1 MNIVSKITFL
11 CKYKYLPIDTY
22 INGEKMND
30 IINWKELSELERIK
44 YESNYLR
51 GTLLE
56 SLADPITGS
65 IAFADT
71 QISKFHGLYQQFDRD
86 LEKERKRQKL
96 EPAYSFLIR
105 VRIPGGVVTP
115 KQWLQMDELSDQYAN
130 HTLKLTTRQAF
141 QLHGV
146 IKSNLKK
153 TIQGINSALM
163 DTIAACGDVNRNVMC
178 HPNPSESELH
188 AEVYEMARR
197 ISEHLLPSTTAY
209 HEIWLDKKLIAD
221 SKKDVEPLYGDRYLP
236 RKFKIT
242 IVIPPYNDSDVFS
255 QDLGFIAIVV
265 NNRIVGY
272 NVAVGGGM
280 GSTFGMPEAYPR
292 LAEVIGFCLPEQ
304 VLDIAEKIVLI
315 QRDNG
320 NRQNRKRSRLKY
332 TIDDHGID
340 WFKGEL
346 YKRLGFELQEPKSY
360 AFTRNG
366 DRLGWEKGTDSKWSL
381 TLFVEGGRVADK
393 NGFNFKSALREIAQN
408 IEGYF
413 ILTGNQNLI
422 IANVSAE
429 DKKKVI
435 NILKS
440 HGVLPGEI
448 SGLRQNSIACVALNT
463 CGLAFAEAER
473 YLPSL
478 ITKIETILDQH
489 GLFKEEIVIRMT
501 GCPNGCGRPY
511 LAEIGF
517 VGKSE
522 GHYNLYLGGNF
533 IGSRLNT
540 LFKETLTEA
549 EILNE
554 LTPIIADYASN
565 RSKGEKFGD
574 FVIRKQYVK
583 ETLKGIDF
591 RH

>member
-1 MNIVSKITFL
+1 MSDF
-11 CKYKYLPIDTY
+11 
-22 INGEKMND
+22 
-30 IINWKELSELERIK
+30 INWDELSELERIK

-51 GTLLE
+51 GTLVE

-65 IAFADT
+65 LAFADT
-71 QISKFHGLYQQFDRD
+71 QLSKFHGMYQQFDRD

-115 KQWLQMDELSDQYAN
+115 KQWLQMDWISEEYAN

-153 TIQGINSALM
+153 TIQAMNAELM

-178 HPNPSESELH
+178 HPNPAESELH
-188 AEVYEMARR
+188 AEVAETARL

-209 HEIWLDKKLIAD
+209 HEIWLDQKLIAD
-221 SKKDVEPLYGDRYLP
+221 SKKDVEPIYGDCYLP
-236 RKFKIT
+236 RKFKIA
-242 IVIPPYNDSDVFS
+242 IAIPPYNDSDIFS
-255 QDLGFIAIVV
+255 QDLGFIAIVEK
-265 NNRIVGY
+265 NRIIGY
-272 NVAVGGGM
+272 NVIVGGGM
-280 GSTFGMPEAYPR
+280 GTTFGMPETYPR
-292 LAEVIGFCLPEQ
+292 LAELIGFCTPEQ
-304 VLDIAEKIVLI
+304 VIDVAEKVVLV

-320 NRQNRKRSRLKY
+320 NRQNRKISRLKY
-332 TIDDHGID
+332 TIDRLGIEG
-340 WFKGEL
+340 FKKEL
-346 YKRLGFELQEPKSY
+346 YQYLGYELQEARPF

-366 DRLGWEKGTDSKWSL
+366 DRLGWKKGADSKWSL
-381 TLFVEGGRVADK
+381 SLFVEGGRVADR
-393 NGFNFKSALREIAQN
+393 NGYNLKSAFREVAQH
-408 IEGYF
+408 IDGQF
-413 ILTGNQNLI
+413 ILTGNQNLV
-422 IANVSAE
+422 IANVTADE
-429 DKKKVI
+429 KKKVSE
-435 NILKS
+435 ILKKN
-440 HGVLPGEI
+440 GVLPGEI

-473 YLPSL
+473 YLPSMV
-478 ITKIETILDQH
+478 TKIESILDQH

-533 IGSRLNT
+533 IGTRLNT
-540 LFKETLTEA
+540 LYKETLTED
-549 EILNE
+549 EILAE
-554 LTPIIADYASN
+554 LSPIIADYSLN
-565 RSKGEKFGD
+565 RGDCEKFGD

-583 ETLKGIDF
+583 EIVKGSDF

>member
-1 MNIVSKITFL
+1 MS
-11 CKYKYLPIDTY
+11 
-22 INGEKMND
+22 D
-30 IINWKELSELERIK
+30 IINWSELSELERIK
-44 YESNYLR
+44 YDSNFLR

-65 IAFADT
+65 IATADT
-71 QISKFHGLYQQFDRD
+71 QISKFHGMYQQFDRD

-105 VRIPGGVVTP
+105 VRVPGGVVSP
-115 KQWLQMDELSDQYAN
+115 KQWLQMDELSDKYAN

-153 TIQGINSALM
+153 TIQGMNEVLM
-163 DTIAACGDVNRNVMC
+163 DTIAACGDVNRNVMS
-178 HPNPSESELH
+178 HSNPAESPLH
-188 AEVYEMARR
+188 AEVYETARR

-236 RKFKIT
+236 RKFKISV
-242 IVIPPYNDSDVFS
+242 VIPPYNDTDVFS
-255 QDLGFIAIVV
+255 QDLGFIAIVE
-265 NNRIVGY
+265 NNRITGY

-292 LAEVIGFCLPEQ
+292 LADVIGFCTPEQ
-304 VLDIAEKIVLI
+304 VLDVAEKVVLV
-315 QRDNG
+315 QRDHG
-320 NRQNRKRSRLKY
+320 NRQNRKRSRLKF
-332 TIDDHGID
+332 TIDDRGID
-340 WFKGEL
+340 WFKTEL
-346 YKRLGFELQEPKSY
+346 HKYLGYELQEAKPF

-366 DRLGWEKGTDSKWSL
+366 DRLGWKKGSDSKWSL
-381 TLFVEGGRVADK
+381 NLFIEGGRVADK
-393 NGFNFKSALREIAQN
+393 NGFNMKSALREIARQ
-408 IEGYF
+408 IDGQF

-422 IANVSAE
+422 VANVTSGE
-429 DKKKVI
+429 KKKVVE
-435 NILKS
+435 ILKN
-440 HGVLPGEI
+440 HGVLPEEL
-448 SGLRQNSIACVALNT
+448 SGIRQNSIACVALNT

-478 ITKIETILDQH
+478 VTKIETILNQH
-489 GLFKEEIVIRMT
+489 GLFQEEIVIRMT

-540 LFKETLTEA
+540 LYKETLTED
-549 EILNE
+549 EILAE
-554 LTPIIADYASN
+554 LTPILADFAQN
-565 RSKGEKFGD
+565 RTEGEKFGD
-574 FVIRKQYVK
+574 FVIRKQYVS
-583 ETLKGIDF
+583 ETEKGMDF

>member
-1 MNIVSKITFL
+1 
-11 CKYKYLPIDTY
+11 
-22 INGEKMND
+22 MND
-30 IINWKELSELERIK
+30 FINWDELSELERIK

-51 GTLLE
+51 GTLVE

-65 IAFADT
+65 LAFADT
-71 QISKFHGLYQQFDRD
+71 QLSKFHGMYQQFDRD

-105 VRIPGGVVTP
+105 VRVPGGVVSP
-115 KQWLQMDELSDQYAN
+115 KQWLQMDWISEEYAN

-146 IKSNLKK
+146 IKTNLKK
-153 TIQGINSALM
+153 TIQAMNAELM

-178 HPNPSESELH
+178 HPNPAESELH
-188 AEVYEMARR
+188 AEVAETARR

-209 HEIWLDKKLIAD
+209 HEIWLDQKLIAD

-236 RKFKIT
+236 RKFKIA
-242 IVIPPYNDSDVFS
+242 IAIPPYNDSDIFS
-255 QDLGFIAIVV
+255 QDLGFIAIVE
-265 NNRIVGY
+265 NTRIIGY
-272 NVAVGGGM
+272 NVIVGGGM
-280 GSTFGMPEAYPR
+280 GTTFGMPETYPR
-292 LAEVIGFCLPEQ
+292 LAEVIGFCTPEQ
-304 VLDIAEKIVLI
+304 IVDVAEKVLLV

-320 NRQNRKRSRLKY
+320 NRQNRKLSRLKY
-332 TIDDHGID
+332 TIDSHGIE
-340 WFKGEL
+340 WFKNEL
-346 YKRLGFELQEPKSY
+346 HTYLGYELQEPKSF

-366 DRLGWEKGTDSKWSL
+366 DRLGWKKGTDSKWSL
-381 TLFVEGGRVADK
+381 SLFVEGGRVADR
-393 NGFNFKSALREIAQN
+393 NGFNLKSALRETAQV
-408 IEGYF
+408 IKGQF
-413 ILTGNQNLI
+413 ILTGNQNLV

-429 DKKKVI
+429 EKKKI
-435 NILKS
+435 SEILKKN
-440 HGVLPGEI
+440 GVLPGEI

-478 ITKIETILDQH
+478 VTKIESILDQF

-533 IGSRLNT
+533 NGTRLNT
-540 LFKETLTEA
+540 LYKETLTED
-549 EILNE
+549 EILAE
-554 LTPIIADYASN
+554 LTPIIADYALN
-565 RSKGEKFGD
+565 RSDGEKFGD

-583 ETLKGIDF
+583 EIIKGSDF

>member
-1 MNIVSKITFL
+1 
-11 CKYKYLPIDTY
+11 
-22 INGEKMND
+22 MND
-30 IINWKELSELERIK
+30 IINWKELSELEKIK

-56 SLADPITGS
+56 SLEDPITGS
-65 IAFADT
+65 IAYADT
-71 QISKFHGLYQQFDRD
+71 QISKFHGLYQQSDRD

-188 AEVYEMARR
+188 AEVYETAQR

-221 SKKDVEPLYGDRYLP
+221 SKEDVEPLYGDRYLP

-242 IVIPPYNDSDVFS
+242 VVIPPYNDSDVFS
-255 QDLGFIAIVV
+255 QDLGFIAIIE

-272 NVAVGGGM
+272 DVAVGGGM

-292 LAEVIGFCLPEQ
+292 LAEVIGFCLPDQ
-304 VLDIAEKIVLI
+304 VLAVAENIVLI

-340 WFKGEL
+340 WFKDEL
-346 YKRLGFELQEPKSY
+346 TKRLGFELSKARPY
-360 AFTRNG
+360 TFTRNG
-366 DRLGWEKGTDSKWSL
+366 DRLGWKKGPDSRWSL
-381 TLFVEGGRVADK
+381 TLFVEGGRVANK
-393 NGFNFKSALREIAQN
+393 NDFNFKSALREIAQN
-408 IEGYF
+408 IEGNF

-429 DKKKVI
+429 DKKKVSV
-435 NILKS
+435 ILKNN
-440 HGVLPGEI
+440 GVLPVKI

-478 ITKIETILDQH
+478 ITKIETILAQH
-489 GLFKEEIVIRMT
+489 DLIKEEIVIRMT
-501 GCPNGCGRPY
+501 GCPNGCARPY

-554 LTPIIADYASN
+554 LTPIITDFAEN
-565 RSKGEKFGD
+565 RLLGEKFGD
-574 FVIRKQYVK
+574 FVIRNQYVK
-583 ETLKGIDF
+583 ETLQGIDF

>member
-1 MNIVSKITFL
+1 MSDF
-11 CKYKYLPIDTY
+11 
-22 INGEKMND
+22 
-30 IINWKELSELERIK
+30 INWDELSELERIK

-51 GTLLE
+51 GTLVE

-65 IAFADT
+65 LAFADT
-71 QISKFHGLYQQFDRD
+71 QLSKFHGMYQQADRD

-105 VRIPGGVVTP
+105 VRVPGGVVTP
-115 KQWLQMDELSDQYAN
+115 KQWLQMDWISEEYAN

-146 IKSNLKK
+146 IKTNLKK
-153 TIQGINSALM
+153 TIQAMNAELM

-178 HPNPSESELH
+178 HPNPAESELH
-188 AEVYEMARR
+188 AEVAETARR

-209 HEIWLDKKLIAD
+209 HEIWLDQKLIAD
-221 SKKDVEPLYGDRYLP
+221 SKKDVEPIYGDRYLP
-236 RKFKIT
+236 RKFKIS
-242 IVIPPYNDSDVFS
+242 IAIPPYNDSDIFS
-255 QDLGFIAIVV
+255 QDLGFIAIVE
-265 NNRIVGY
+265 NNRITGY
-272 NVAVGGGM
+272 NVIVGGGM
-280 GSTFGMPEAYPR
+280 GTTFGMPETYPR
-292 LAEVIGFCLPEQ
+292 LAEVIGFCSPEQ
-304 VLDIAEKIVLI
+304 IVDVAEKVLLV

-320 NRQNRKRSRLKY
+320 NRQNRKLSRLKY
-332 TIDDHGID
+332 TIDYHGIE
-340 WFKGEL
+340 WFKAEL
-346 YKRLGFELQEPKSY
+346 HKYLGYELQESKPF

-366 DRLGWEKGTDSKWSL
+366 DRLGWKKGADGKWSL
-381 TLFVEGGRVADK
+381 SLFVEGGRVADR
-393 NGFNFKSALREIAQN
+393 NGFNLKSALREVAQLIN
-408 IEGYF
+408 GQF
-413 ILTGNQNLI
+413 ILTGNQNLV

-429 DKKKVI
+429 EKKKI
-435 NILKS
+435 SEILKKN
-440 HGVLPGEI
+440 GVLPGEI

-478 ITKIETILDQH
+478 VTKIESILDQH

-533 IGSRLNT
+533 NGTRLNA
-540 LFKETLTEA
+540 LYKETLTED
-549 EILNE
+549 EIMEE
-554 LTPIIADYASN
+554 LTPIIADYAQN
-565 RSKGEKFGD
+565 RSNGEKFGD

-583 ETLKGIDF
+583 EILKGSDF

>member
-1 MNIVSKITFL
+1 
-11 CKYKYLPIDTY
+11 
-22 INGEKMND
+22 MND
-30 IINWKELSELERIK
+30 TINWDELSELERIK

-51 GTLLE
+51 GTLVE
-56 SLADPITGS
+56 SLANPITGS
-65 IAFADT
+65 LAYADT
-71 QISKFHGLYQQFDRD
+71 QLSKFHGMYQQSDRD

-105 VRIPGGVVTP
+105 VRVPGGVVSP
-115 KQWLQMDELSDQYAN
+115 KQWLQMDWISEEYAN
-130 HTLKLTTRQAF
+130 QTLKLTTRQAF

-146 IKSNLKK
+146 IKTNLKK
-153 TIQGINSALM
+153 TIQAMNAELM

-178 HPNPSESELH
+178 HPNPAESELH
-188 AEVYEMARR
+188 AEVAETARR

-209 HEIWLDKKLIAD
+209 HEIWLDQKLIAD
-221 SKKDVEPLYGDRYLP
+221 SKKDVEPIYGDRYLP
-236 RKFKIT
+236 RKFKIA
-242 IVIPPYNDSDVFS
+242 IAIPPYNDSDVFS
-255 QDLGFIAIVV
+255 QDLGFIAIVG
-265 NNRIVGY
+265 NNRIIGY

-280 GSTFGMPEAYPR
+280 GTTFGMPETYPR
-292 LAEVIGFCLPEQ
+292 LAEVIGFCTPEQ
-304 VLDIAEKIVLI
+304 IVEVAEKVLLV

-320 NRQNRKRSRLKY
+320 NRQNRKISRLKY
-332 TIDDHGID
+332 TID
-340 WFKGEL
+340 
-346 YKRLGFELQEPKSY
+346 RLGIEGFKAELHKYLGYELQEARPF

-366 DRLGWEKGTDSKWSL
+366 DRLGWKKGADSKWSL
-381 TLFVEGGRVADK
+381 SLFVEGGRVADR
-393 NGFNFKSALREIAQN
+393 NGFNLKSALREAAQN
-408 IEGYF
+408 IKGQF
-413 ILTGNQNLI
+413 ILTGNQNLV
-422 IANVSAE
+422 IANVSADE
-429 DKKKVI
+429 KKKVSE
-435 NILKS
+435 ILKKN
-440 HGVLPGEI
+440 GVLPGDI

-478 ITKIETILDQH
+478 ISKIETILDQH

-533 IGSRLNT
+533 NGTRLNT
-540 LFKETLTEA
+540 LYKETLTED
-549 EILNE
+549 EILAE
-554 LTPIIADYASN
+554 LSPIVADYAAN
-565 RSKGEKFGD
+565 RTSGEKFGD

-583 ETLKGIDF
+583 EIVKGSDF

>member
-1 MNIVSKITFL
+1 MTI
-11 CKYKYLPIDTY
+11 
-22 INGEKMND
+22 E
-30 IINWKELSELERIK
+30 INWNELSELERIK
-44 YESNYLR
+44 YESNFLR
-51 GTLLE
+51 GTLVE

-71 QISKFHGLYQQFDRD
+71 QISKFHGMYQQFDRD

-115 KQWLQMDELSDQYAN
+115 KQWVQMDDLSDQYAN

-146 IKSNLKK
+146 IKTNLKK
-153 TIQGINSALM
+153 TIQGINAGLM

-178 HPNPSESELH
+178 HPNPAESELH
-188 AEVYEMARR
+188 AEVYELSRL

-209 HEIWLDKKLIAD
+209 HEIWLDQKLIAD

-242 IVIPPYNDSDVFS
+242 IAIPPYNDSDVFS
-255 QDLGFIAIVV
+255 QDLGFIAIVE
-265 NNRIVGY
+265 NSRIIGY

-280 GSTFGMPEAYPR
+280 GSTFGIPEAYPR
-292 LAEVIGFCLPEQ
+292 LAEVIGFCTPEQ
-304 VLDIAEKIVLI
+304 VLDVSEKILMV
-315 QRDNG
+315 QRDHG
-320 NRQNRKRSRLKY
+320 NRQNRKRSRMKY

-340 WFKGEL
+340 WFKNEL
-346 YKRLGFELQEPKSY
+346 HKYLGFELQEPKPY
-360 AFTRNG
+360 VFTRNG
-366 DRLGWEKGTDSKWSL
+366 DRLGWKKGKDSKWSL
-381 TLFVEGGRVADK
+381 TLFVEGGRVADR
-393 NGFNFKSALREIAQN
+393 NGFNLKLALREIAQN
-408 IEGYF
+408 IQGQF

-422 IANVSAE
+422 IANVSDFE
-429 DKKKVI
+429 KKKV
-435 NILKS
+435 NLLLKK

-478 ITKIETILDQH
+478 ISKIESILNVND
-489 GLFKEEIVIRMT
+489 LFKEEIVIRMT

-533 IGSRLNT
+533 IGTRLNT
-540 LFKETLTEA
+540 LYKETLTED
-549 EILNE
+549 EILAE
-554 LTPIIADYASN
+554 LTPILADYAEN
-565 RSKGEKFGD
+565 RIPEEKFGD
-574 FVIRKQYVK
+574 FVIRKHYVK
-583 ETLKGIDF
+583 ATLKGIDF
-591 RH
+591 KH

>member
-1 MNIVSKITFL
+1 
-11 CKYKYLPIDTY
+11 
-22 INGEKMND
+22 MND
-30 IINWKELSELERIK
+30 FINWDELSELERIK

-51 GTLLE
+51 GTLVE

-65 IAFADT
+65 LAFADT
-71 QISKFHGLYQQFDRD
+71 QLSKFHGMYQQFDRD

-105 VRIPGGVVTP
+105 VRVPGGVVTP
-115 KQWLQMDELSDQYAN
+115 KQWLQMDWISEEYAN

-146 IKSNLKK
+146 IKTNLKK
-153 TIQGINSALM
+153 TIQAMNAELM

-178 HPNPSESELH
+178 HPNPAESDLHSEV
-188 AEVYEMARR
+188 AETARR

-209 HEIWLDKKLIAD
+209 HEIWLDQKLIAD
-221 SKKDVEPLYGDRYLP
+221 SKKDVEPIYGDRYLP
-236 RKFKIT
+236 RKFKIA
-242 IVIPPYNDSDVFS
+242 IAIPPYNDSDIFS
-255 QDLGFIAIVV
+255 QDLGFIAIVE
-265 NNRIVGY
+265 NKRIIGY
-272 NVAVGGGM
+272 NVIVGGGM
-280 GSTFGMPEAYPR
+280 GTTFGMPETYPR
-292 LAEVIGFCLPEQ
+292 LAEVIGFCTPEQ
-304 VLDIAEKIVLI
+304 IVDVAEKVLLV

-320 NRQNRKRSRLKY
+320 NRQNRKLSRLKY
-332 TIDDHGID
+332 TID
-340 WFKGEL
+340 
-346 YKRLGFELQEPKSY
+346 RLGIEAFKAELHKYLGYELQEPKPF

-366 DRLGWEKGTDSKWSL
+366 DRLGWKKGADGKWSL
-381 TLFVEGGRVADK
+381 SLFVEGGRVADR
-393 NGFNFKSALREIAQN
+393 NGFNLKSALRETAQVIN
-408 IEGYF
+408 GQF
-413 ILTGNQNLI
+413 ILTGNQNLV
-422 IANVSAE
+422 IANVSADE
-429 DKKKVI
+429 KKKI
-435 NILKS
+435 SDILKKN
-440 HGVLPGEI
+440 GVLPGEI

-478 ITKIETILDQH
+478 VSKIESILDQH

-533 IGSRLNT
+533 NGTRLNA
-540 LFKETLTEA
+540 LYKETLTED
-549 EILNE
+549 EILAE
-554 LTPIIADYASN
+554 LTPIIADYAQN
-565 RSKGEKFGD
+565 RSNGEKFGD

-583 ETLKGIDF
+583 EIIKGSDF

>member
-1 MNIVSKITFL
+1 MS
-11 CKYKYLPIDTY
+11 DT
-22 INGEKMND
+22 
-30 IINWKELSELERIK
+30 INWKILSELEKIK
-44 YESNYLR
+44 YDSNYLR
-51 GTLLE
+51 GTLVE

-71 QISKFHGLYQQFDRD
+71 QISKFHGMYQQFDRD

-115 KQWLQMDELSDQYAN
+115 KQWLQMDSLSEQYAN

-146 IKSNLKK
+146 IKTNLKK
-153 TIQGINSALM
+153 TVQGMNAVIL

-178 HPNPSESELH
+178 HPNPAESELH
-188 AEVYEMARR
+188 AEVSDTARR
-197 ISEHLLPSTTAY
+197 ISEHLLPSTRAY
-209 HEIWLDKKLIAD
+209 HEIWLDEKLVAD
-221 SKKDVEPLYGDRYLP
+221 SKSEVEPIYGDRYLP
-236 RKFKIT
+236 RKFKIS
-242 IVIPPYNDSDVFS
+242 IAIPPYNDSDIFS
-255 QDLGFIAIVV
+255 QDLGFIAIVE
-265 NNRIVGY
+265 NNRIIGY
-272 NVAVGGGM
+272 NVVVGGGM
-280 GSTFGMPEAYPR
+280 GTTFGMPETYPR
-292 LAEVIGFCLPEQ
+292 LADIIGFCLPEQ
-304 VLDIAEKIVLI
+304 VIDVAEKVVLV

-320 NRQNRKRSRLKY
+320 NRQNRKISRMKY
-332 TIDDHGID
+332 TIDNLGLD
-340 WFKGEL
+340 WFKNEVEK
-346 YKRLGFELQEPKSY
+346 YLGFAFQEPKSY
-360 AFTRNG
+360 SFTRNG
-366 DRLGWEKGTDSKWSL
+366 DRLGWKKGSDSKWSL
-381 TLFVEGGRVADK
+381 TLFVEGGRVVDK
-393 NGFNFKSALREIAQN
+393 NGLNLKSALREIAQN
-408 IEGYF
+408 IEGKF

-422 IANVSAE
+422 LANVSE
-429 DKKKVI
+429 SEKKNIQV
-435 NILKS
+435 ILKRN
-440 HGVLPGEI
+440 GVLPGEL

-478 ITKIETILDQH
+478 ITKIETILNQH

-533 IGSRLNT
+533 NGTRLNT
-540 LFKETLTEA
+540 LYKETLTED
-549 EILNE
+549 EILAE
-554 LTPIIADYASN
+554 LEPIIVSYAKN
-565 RSKGEKFGD
+565 RFNGEKFGD

-583 ETLKGIDF
+583 ETLQGKDF
-591 RH
+591 KH

>member
-1 MNIVSKITFL
+1 
-11 CKYKYLPIDTY
+11 
-22 INGEKMND
+22 MND
-30 IINWKELSELERIK
+30 TINWDELSELERIK

-51 GTLLE
+51 GTLVE

-65 IAFADT
+65 IAYADT
-71 QISKFHGLYQQFDRD
+71 QLSKFHGMYQQFDRD

-105 VRIPGGVVTP
+105 VRLPGGVVTP
-115 KQWLQMDELSDQYAN
+115 KQWLQMDEISEQYAN

-153 TIQGINSALM
+153 TIQGINAELL
-163 DTIAACGDVNRNVMC
+163 DTIAACGDVNRNVMS
-178 HPNPSESELH
+178 HPNPAESELH
-188 AEVYEMARR
+188 AEVYETARR

-209 HEIWLDKKLIAD
+209 HEIWLDQKLIAD
-221 SKKDVEPLYGDRYLP
+221 SKKDVEPIYGDRYLP
-236 RKFKIT
+236 RKFKIA
-242 IVIPPYNDSDVFS
+242 IVIQPYNDSDIFS

-265 NNRIVGY
+265 NNRIIGY

-280 GSTFGMPEAYPR
+280 GTTFGMPETYPR
-292 LAEVIGFCLPEQ
+292 LAEVIGFCTPEQ
-304 VLDIAEKIVLI
+304 VIDVAEKVVLV

-320 NRQNRKRSRLKY
+320 NRQNRKISRLKY
-332 TIDDHGID
+332 TIDRLGIEA
-340 WFKGEL
+340 FKAEL
-346 YKRLGFELQEPKSY
+346 YNYLGYELQEAKPY

-366 DRLGWEKGTDSKWSL
+366 DRLGWKKGTDSKWSL
-381 TLFVEGGRVADK
+381 SLFVEGGRVADR
-393 NGFNFKSALREIAQN
+393 NGFNLKSALREVAQHIN
-408 IEGYF
+408 GQF

-422 IANVSAE
+422 IANLTADEKQKVSE
-429 DKKKVI
+429 
-435 NILKS
+435 ILKNN
-440 HGVLPGEI
+440 GVLPGEI

-463 CGLAFAEAER
+463 CSLAFAEAER

-478 ITKIETILDQH
+478 VTKIESVLNQH
-489 GLFKEEIVIRMT
+489 DLFQEEIVIRMT

-533 IGSRLNT
+533 NGTRLNT
-540 LFKETLTEA
+540 LYKETLTED
-549 EILNE
+549 EILAE
-554 LTPIIADYASN
+554 LTPIIADYATN
-565 RSKGEKFGD
+565 RSTGEKFGD
-574 FVIRKQYVK
+574 FVIRKQYVN
-583 ETLKGIDF
+583 EIVKGSDF

>member
-1 MNIVSKITFL
+1 MS
-11 CKYKYLPIDTY
+11 DT
-22 INGEKMND
+22 
-30 IINWKELSELERIK
+30 INWELLSELEKIK
-44 YESNYLR
+44 YDSNYLR
-51 GTLLE
+51 GTLVE

-71 QISKFHGLYQQFDRD
+71 QISKFHGMYQQFDRD
-86 LEKERKRQKL
+86 IEKERKRQKL

-115 KQWLQMDELSDQYAN
+115 KQWLQMDDLSEQYAN

-146 IKSNLKK
+146 IKTDLKK
-153 TIQGINSALM
+153 TIQGMNAVLL

-178 HPNPSESELH
+178 HPNPAESELH
-188 AEVYEMARR
+188 AEISDTARR
-197 ISEHLLPSTTAY
+197 ISEHLLPSTRAY
-209 HEIWLDKKLIAD
+209 HEIWLDEKLVAD
-221 SKKDVEPLYGDRYLP
+221 SKSEVEPIYGDRYLP

-242 IVIPPYNDSDVFS
+242 VAIPPYNDSDIFS
-255 QDLGFIAIVV
+255 QDLGFIAIVE
-265 NNRIVGY
+265 NSRIIGY
-272 NVAVGGGM
+272 NVVVGGGM
-280 GSTFGMPEAYPR
+280 GTTFGMPETYPR

-304 VLDIAEKIVLI
+304 VVDVAEKVVLV

-320 NRQNRKRSRLKY
+320 NRQNRKLSRMKY
-332 TIDDHGID
+332 TIDNFGLD
-340 WFKGEL
+340 WFKNEVEK
-346 YKRLGFELQEPKSY
+346 YLGFAFQEPKPYS
-360 AFTRNG
+360 FTRNG
-366 DRLGWEKGTDSKWSL
+366 DRLGWKKGSDSKWSL
-381 TLFVEGGRVADK
+381 TLFVEGGRVVDK
-393 NGFNFKSALREIAQN
+393 NGLNLKSALREIAQK
-408 IEGYF
+408 IEGKF

-422 IANVSAE
+422 LASVSE
-429 DKKKVI
+429 SEKKNIQV
-435 NILKS
+435 ILKKN
-440 HGVLPGEI
+440 GVLPGEL

-478 ITKIETILDQH
+478 ITKIETILNQH
-489 GLFKEEIVIRMT
+489 GLIKEEIVIRMT

-533 IGSRLNT
+533 NGTRLNT
-540 LFKETLTEA
+540 LYKETLTED
-549 EILNE
+549 EILAE
-554 LTPIIADYASN
+554 LEPIIASYAQD
-565 RSKGEKFGD
+565 RFDGEKFGD

-583 ETLKGIDF
+583 ETLQGKDF
-591 RH
+591 KH